1 MFSFWNAN
9 TYLHGFK
16 TEEEKPTGAEGVNV
30 MAICRN
36 PNCDRS
42 YQKHDGIVL
51 VDLVRILRA
60 IHAATRV
67 PDPVIIQRLKEL
79 APRIYQ
85 AGTHCAGCN
94 QPMATL
100 PRAGEAQEVT
110 DLLQNTDLLQ
120 MHGVPT

>member
-1 MFSFWNAN
+1 MRWPFAETRTVTAVIKSTTELFS
-9 TYLHGFK
+9 
-16 TEEEKPTGAEGVNV
+16 
-30 MAICRN
+30 
-36 PNCDRS
+36 S
-42 YQKHDGIVL
+42 
-51 VDLVRILRA
+51 ILFA
-60 IHAATRV
+60 FSAPFTPQP
-67 PDPVIIQRLKEL
+67 PDPVIIQRLTEL

-100 PRAGEAQEVT
+100 PGAGEAQEVT

>member
-1 MFSFWNAN
+1 
-9 TYLHGFK
+9 
-16 TEEEKPTGAEGVNV
+16 
-30 MAICRN
+30 MAICGN
-36 PNCDRS
+36 ENCVRS

-60 IHAATRV
+60 IHDASRE
-67 PDPVIIQRLKEL
+67 PDPVIIQRLTEL
-79 APRIYQ
+79 APGIYQ

-100 PRAGEAQEVT
+100 PGAGQAQEVN

-120 MHGVPT
+120 MHGILI